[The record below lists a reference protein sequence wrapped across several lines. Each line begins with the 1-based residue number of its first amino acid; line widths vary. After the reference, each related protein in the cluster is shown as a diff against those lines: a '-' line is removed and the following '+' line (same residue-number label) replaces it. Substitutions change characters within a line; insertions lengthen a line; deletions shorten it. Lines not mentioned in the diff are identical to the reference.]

1 MNKNKHHK
9 AIWASCAVLHLLI
22 AGGTA
27 NSQDRT
33 QDRTQDRAADNWPA
47 RPVTLVVPYTPGT
60 GADILARILGPRLGE
75 RWKQAVVTDNRAG
88 ASGNIGSDHVA
99 KAAPDGHTLLFTAT
113 SVGTNPAINTLPFDP
128 VKSFSPVIQVSSST
142 MSLSINPAVPARN
155 LREFVELAKKQPG
168 KLHYASPGSGG
179 PQHLA
184 MELFKRT
191 AGIDML
197 HVPHKGAAE
206 AVTSLIS
213 GQVDVMFVPIQ
224 SALPHIRSA
233 KLRALGVSSPVRYAT
248 LPDTPTVAEALNAPG
263 FEVDLWY
270 GLFVPSQSPREAVQ
284 VLNREMREI
293 LVLDDVKAGLA
304 AQGMVGAPSSPED
317 LRSLMLHDLARWAK
331 VVAEAGIRAE

>member
-9 AIWASCAVLHLLI
+9 AIWATCAVLHLLI

-113 SVGTNPAINTLPFDP
+113 SFGTNPAINKLPFDP

-184 MELFKRT
+184 MELVKLET
-191 AGIDML
+191 QTDL
-197 HVPHKGAAE
+197 VHVPYKGSGGALSDLVGGHVQAMVVSVQTVAPYTQSGKLRMLALLSAE
-206 AVTSLIS
+206 RSPAFPDVPTFRELGIN
-213 GQVDVMFVPIQ
+213 GLQVDTWYAVFAPAGTPVAVINRINADIN
-224 SALPHIRSA
+224 AL
-233 KLRALGVSSPVRYAT
+233 LRQPDIIEQLGKQGMAPVGGPPSRM
-248 LPDTPTVAEALNAPG
+248 AELLRL
-263 FEVDLWY
+263 ELSRWSRV
-270 GLFVPSQSPREAVQ
+270 
-284 VLNREMREI
+284 
-293 LVLDDVKAGLA
+293 VKAA
-304 AQGMVGAPSSPED
+304 NIQ
-317 LRSLMLHDLARWAK
+317 
-331 VVAEAGIRAE
+331 AE

>member
-1 MNKNKHHK
+1 MTTTSVLFRLWTL
-9 AIWASCAVLHLLI
+9 AAAFAGLSASL
-22 AGGTA
+22 
-27 NSQDRT
+27 
-33 QDRTQDRAADNWPA
+33 AASGQSYPS
-47 RPVTLVVPYTPGT
+47 RPVRLVVPYSTGT
-60 GADILARILGPRLGE
+60 GIDTVSRVIAQKMAQRLG
-75 RWKQAVVTDNRAG
+75 QPVVVENRVGAG
-88 ASGNIGSDHVA
+88 GNIGTEVVA
-99 KAAPDGHTLLFTAT
+99 RAVPDGYTVLLVANSISMIPNLTKLT
-113 SVGTNPAINTLPFDP
+113 YDP
-128 VKSFSPVIQVSSST
+128 VKDLAPVALVT
-142 MSLSINPAVPARN
+142 RGAMVLAARAN
-155 LREFVELAKKQPG
+155 LDAPTLQALIAAAKQNPG
-168 KLHYASPGSGG
+168 KLNYASAGVGT